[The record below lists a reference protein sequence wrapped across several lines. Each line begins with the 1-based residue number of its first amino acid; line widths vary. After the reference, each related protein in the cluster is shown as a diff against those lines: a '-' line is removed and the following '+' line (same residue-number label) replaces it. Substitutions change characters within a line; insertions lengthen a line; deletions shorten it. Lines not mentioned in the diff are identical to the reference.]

1 LIKEDCDMKMLG
13 AVLALSVLGITGAS
27 AQGAISGPYQ
37 CIQNCK
43 GPGLAR
49 ITQAEQSY
57 DLNLVNEVGEPSRG
71 WIDRPSHI
79 WADDWHEGAIV
90 SPDGMTVQF
99 DNGSVW
105 QRFVALPP
113 LPPAPPPPP
122 RVRHRIHHVING
134 S

>member
-1 LIKEDCDMKMLG
+1 MKMLG

-90 SPDGMTVQF
+90 SPDGMAVQF
-99 DNGSVW
+99 YNGRVGTGYW
-105 QRFVALPP
+105 AVAGLRTASGPP
-113 LPPAPPPPP
+113 D
-122 RVRHRIHHVING
+122 
-134 S
+134 